1 MPLSDLKVRN
11 EKSGTKARKVYD
23 DRGLYLLAEPNG
35 SKLWRYKYRLA
46 KGLRSN

>member
-23 DRGLYLLAEPNG
+23 DLGLYLLAEPNG